1 MTAQMNVQPIDEQN
15 FLKRNAL
22 LCLILAGYFIFDIFY
37 TQLGE
42 VLIDYPL
49 LKNSLLFIGAV
60 LFISMVVILFKT
72 CKSANRVAKNTSYF
86 GNFHDEYLNFMNIK
100 GYKYAF
106 NFTSVYF
113 LIVYILADFDGT
125 WISGITTVISI
136 QDFCKLSMGF
146 IFISYAL
153 PVLYMLK
160 GADGEAVAANTTLFE
175 LEGDAR
181 TLLTGERVALN
192 FLQTLSGTATLTSKY
207 VKELAGSD
215 TKLLDTRKTLPG
227 LRSAQK
233 YAVLCGGGVN
243 HRIGLFDAFLIKEN
257 HIAACGG
264 IAQAVATAKANHSD
278 KTVEVEVES
287 LDELQQA
294 LTAGADIIM
303 LDNFT
308 PAMIEQAVTATRGKA
323 KLEVSG
329 NMTIEILQ
337 EYAKAGV
344 DFISSGALTKHV
356 NAVDL
361 SMRFK

>member
-1 MTAQMNVQPIDEQN
+1 MLTSQLARLKKDIMTTTTWALKEDLGAFDSEEACAEQDIT
-15 FLKRNAL
+15 AM
-22 LCLILAGYFIFDIFY
+22 LIPETEQAI
-37 TQLGE
+37 
-42 VLIDYPL
+42 
-49 LKNSLLFIGAV
+49 A
-60 LFISMVVILFKT
+60 
-72 CKSANRVAKNTSYF
+72 
-86 GNFHDEYLNFMNIK
+86 
-100 GYKYAF
+100 
-106 NFTSVYF
+106 
-113 LIVYILADFDGT
+113 
-125 WISGITTVISI
+125 TVITREDCIVCGVAWVNEVFKQLDAS
-136 QDFCKLSMGF
+136 
-146 IFISYAL
+146 
-153 PVLYMLK
+153 LK
-160 GADGEAVAANTTLFE
+160 GTAKKTVKTSPTKITWFVNDGQMVKANTTLFE
-175 LEGDAR
+175 LEGNAR

-207 VKELAGSD
+207 VQELQGSN

-257 HIAACGG
+257 HIAACCG
-264 IAQAVATAKANHSD
+264 IAQAIARAKKNHRD

-287 LDELQQA
+287 MDELQQA
-294 LTAGADIIM
+294 LDAGADIIM

-308 PAMIEQAVTATRGKA
+308 PTMIEQAVIATRNKA

-329 NMTIEILQ
+329 NMTIEILR

-356 NAVDL
+356 QAIDL

>member
-1 MTAQMNVQPIDEQN
+1 MLTLKTNEIKQDIQHNVTWALKEDLGLTSDVSDADADYDITAMLIPENEQ
-15 FLKRNAL
+15 
-22 LCLILAGYFIFDIFY
+22 
-37 TQLGE
+37 
-42 VLIDYPL
+42 
-49 LKNSLLFIGAV
+49 AV
-60 LFISMVVILFKT
+60 
-72 CKSANRVAKNTSYF
+72 A
-86 GNFHDEYLNFMNIK
+86 
-100 GYKYAF
+100 
-106 NFTSVYF
+106 
-113 LIVYILADFDGT
+113 
-125 WISGITTVISI
+125 TVITREDCVLCGVAWVNEVFA
-136 QDFCKLSMGF
+136 QLDKLQHAKESNG
-146 IFISYAL
+146 SYTKTKITWF
-153 PVLYMLK
+153 VN
-160 GADGEAVAANTTLFE
+160 DGEMVKANTTLFE
-175 LEGDAR
+175 LEGSAR

-192 FLQTLSGTATLTSKY
+192 FLQTLSGTATLTSQY
-207 VKELAGSD
+207 VKVLSGTN

-264 IAQAVATAKANHSD
+264 IAQAVATAKHNHSD

-287 LDELQQA
+287 MDELQQA
-294 LTAGADIIM
+294 LNAGADIIM

-308 PAMIEQAVTATRGKA
+308 PAMIEQAVAATRGKA

-329 NMTIEILQ
+329 NMTIDILT

-356 NAVDL
+356 QAVDL

>member
-1 MTAQMNVQPIDEQN
+1 M
-15 FLKRNAL
+15 
-22 LCLILAGYFIFDIFY
+22 LI
-37 TQLGE
+37 TQL
-42 VLIDYPL
+42 
-49 LKNSLLFIGAV
+49 
-60 LFISMVVILFKT
+60 
-72 CKSANRVAKNTSYF
+72 AKLEE
-86 GNFHDEYLNFMNIK
+86 D
-100 GYKYAF
+100 
-106 NFTSVYF
+106 
-113 LIVYILADFDGT
+113 
-125 WISGITTVISI
+125 ITTTTTWALKEDLGAFDSEIACAEQDITAMLIPENEQAVATVITREDCIVCGVAWVNEVFKQLDAS
-136 QDFCKLSMGF
+136 
-146 IFISYAL
+146 
-153 PVLYMLK
+153 LK
-160 GADGEAVAANTTLFE
+160 GTAKKTVKTSPTKITWFVNDGQMVKANTTLFE
-175 LEGDAR
+175 LEGNAR

-207 VKELAGSD
+207 VQELQGSN

-264 IAQAVATAKANHSD
+264 IAQAVATAKKNHSD

-287 LDELQQA
+287 MDELQQA
-294 LTAGADIIM
+294 LDAGADIIM

-308 PAMIEQAVTATRGKA
+308 PTMIEQAVIATRNKA

-329 NMTIEILQ
+329 NMTIEILR

-356 NAVDL
+356 QAIDL

>member
-1 MTAQMNVQPIDEQN
+1 MLNAQLEKLQQDIS
-15 FLKRNAL
+15 KTISWAL
-22 LCLILAGYFIFDIFY
+22 SEDL
-37 TQLGE
+37 
-42 VLIDYPL
+42 
-49 LKNSLLFIGAV
+49 GAV
-60 LFISMVVILFKT
+60 DNESPQASQDITAMLIPENEQAVATVITREDCIICGVSWVNEVFKQLDASLNKSSDQST
-72 CKSANRVAKNTSYF
+72 KITWFVNDGETVSANS
-86 GNFHDEYLNFMNIK
+86 
-100 GYKYAF
+100 
-106 NFTSVYF
+106 
-113 LIVYILADFDGT
+113 
-125 WISGITTVISI
+125 
-136 QDFCKLSMGF
+136 
-146 IFISYAL
+146 
-153 PVLYMLK
+153 
-160 GADGEAVAANTTLFE
+160 TLFE

-192 FLQTLSGTATLTSKY
+192 FLQTLSGTATLTSQY
-207 VKELAGSD
+207 VKELAGSE

-264 IAQAVATAKANHSD
+264 ISQAVATAKSNHSD

-287 LDELQQA
+287 LDELEQA
-294 LTAGADIIM
+294 LNAGADIIM

-308 PAMIEQAVTATRGKA
+308 PQMIEQAVTATRGKA

-344 DFISSGALTKHV
+344 DYISSGALTKHV
-356 NAVDL
+356 EAIDL

>member
-1 MTAQMNVQPIDEQN
+1 MLSAQLEQLQQDISRTIAWALCEDLGVVDNQIPQASQDITAMLIPENEQ
-15 FLKRNAL
+15 A
-22 LCLILAGYFIFDIFY
+22 IA
-37 TQLGE
+37 
-42 VLIDYPL
+42 
-49 LKNSLLFIGAV
+49 
-60 LFISMVVILFKT
+60 
-72 CKSANRVAKNTSYF
+72 
-86 GNFHDEYLNFMNIK
+86 
-100 GYKYAF
+100 
-106 NFTSVYF
+106 
-113 LIVYILADFDGT
+113 
-125 WISGITTVISI
+125 TVITREDCIVCGVAWVNEVFKQLDASLNKNAT
-136 QDFCKLSMGF
+136 QTTKT
-146 IFISYAL
+146 L
-153 PVLYMLK
+153 PTKITWFVN
-160 GADGEAVAANTTLFE
+160 DGESVAANTTLFE

-192 FLQTLSGTATLTSKY
+192 FLQTLSGTSTLTSKY
-207 VKELAGSD
+207 VKELAGSE

-264 IAQAVATAKANHSD
+264 ISQAVATAKRNHSD
-278 KTVEVEVES
+278 KIVEVEVES
-287 LDELQQA
+287 FDELEQA
-294 LTAGADIIM
+294 LNAGADMIM

-308 PAMIEQAVTATRGKA
+308 PAMIEQAVKATRGKA
-323 KLEVSG
+323 KIEVSG

-356 NAVDL
+356 HAIDL